1 MPVYIY
7 RGRSRD
13 NRTITGERFAVSKEA
28 LAMALRR
35 EQIVAISIR
44 EKGKELELPL
54 LKRKKVK
61 DKEIAI
67 FARQLA
73 VMIEAGLP
81 IVQCLDIIAEQKE
94 NKAFKTVLQQ
104 VRSDVEGGA
113 SLADAMQKHPK
124 VFDQLFTSMVAAG
137 ESSGALDVILQRLS
151 AYLDKVVKLKRALK
165 SASIY
170 PAAVLTVAFLVVLLL
185 MWKAVPVF
193 KGLFEGLGAQLP
205 LPTRIVI
212 GISDFVADYILFI
225 FAGLALAAFGF
236 RAYYGSEPGRKMI
249 DALVLKI
256 PILGE
261 VFKKIATA
269 RFARTLATL
278 LTSGIAITEGL
289 EITARAA
296 GNSVIRN
303 AILRTRR
310 SIEEGKTLS
319 DPLAASGVFSPMV
332 VQMIGVGEQ
341 TGELDAMLT
350 KIADYF
356 EEEVDATMANLMTI
370 LEPVII
376 VFLGVVV
383 GGIVISMYLP
393 LFSLVAKLASGAV

>member
-7 RGRSRD
+7 RGRGRD

-35 EQIVAISIR
+35 EQIVALSIR

-151 AYLDKVVKLKRALK
+151 IYLDKVVKLKRALK

-225 FAGLALAAFGF
+225 FAGLALAAFGL

-376 VFLGVVV
+376 VFLGAVV